1 MSGDRNKDQN
11 KDQGKNQ
18 SQEIRIIEAVLFA
31 ASEPLDEAS
40 LAAHLPEG
48 ADVAALLEQ
57 VRGLYAGRG
66 IVLSQRGG
74 RWLFHTAEDL
84 SAVLERHKQT
94 PRRLSR
100 AALETLATIAYHQ
113 PITRAE
119 IEDVRGVSLSSGT
132 LDRLLEIGWVKILG
146 KRDVLGHPVIYGTSD
161 EFLQH
166 FGLNTI
172 DDLPNLEELRATGLM
187 EKTPPMLNQ
196 TLNQTLNQAPDA
208 QEDDPPSDSNVEQAV

>member
-1 MSGDRNKDQN
+1 MSGD
-11 KDQGKNQ
+11 Q

-48 ADVAALLEQ
+48 ADVAALLDK
-57 VRGLYAGRG
+57 VRDLYVGRG
-66 IVLSQRGG
+66 IVLGQRGG
-74 RWLFHTAEDL
+74 CWLFHTAEDL
-84 SAVLERHKQT
+84 SGALERHKKTQ
-94 PRRLSR
+94 RRLSR

-119 IEDVRGVSLSSGT
+119 IEDVRGVTLSSGT

-166 FGLNTI
+166 FGI
-172 DDLPNLEELRATGLM
+172 ASKDDLPNLDELRATGLM
-187 EKTPPMLNQ
+187 EKIPPMLD
-196 TLNQTLNQAPDA
+196 TSDDDA
-208 QEDDPPSDSNVEQAV
+208 SSPSDVEQAV